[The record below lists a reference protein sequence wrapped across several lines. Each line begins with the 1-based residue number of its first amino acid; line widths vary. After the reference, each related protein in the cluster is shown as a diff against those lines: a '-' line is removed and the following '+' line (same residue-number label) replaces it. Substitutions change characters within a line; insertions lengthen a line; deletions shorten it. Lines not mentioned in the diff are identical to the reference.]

1 MVIDSRG
8 RMFLLSK
15 LLSALTQPIAWVMFL
30 WLLSL
35 LIIGTKKRLALFTL
49 WSAFALTILLGFQ
62 KFPDAILRKLEG
74 RYPTMLV
81 ASTNQFAG
89 IIVLGGAIGNSR
101 IYTTHGQV
109 PLDAAAERMTVTV
122 ALMKM
127 HPKLALIFTGGE
139 GKLIT
144 TGTTEAQLAKIFFE
158 QQGVDM
164 SRATFEDRSRTTRE
178 NAQRV
183 SELLGER
190 CKQPWLLVTSA
201 WHMPRSM
208 AEFEGVGCKVTAYPV
223 DFRTGDETPWSEYSI
238 AHSITTWQT
247 ALHEM
252 LGLFVYNLT
261 R

>member
-1 MVIDSRG
+1 MY
-8 RMFLLSK
+8 LLSK
-15 LLSALTQPIAWVMFL
+15 LLSALTQPLSWVMAL
-30 WLLSL
+30 WLFGLL
-35 LIIGTKKRLALFTL
+35 LIDKKRRFALL
-49 WSAFALTILLGFQ
+49 ICWSAFALTILLGFQ
-62 KFPDAILRKLEG
+62 KLPDVLLRKLEG
-74 RYPTMLV
+74 
-81 ASTNQFAG
+81 QFPVMTDISNDKFEG
-89 IIVLGGAIGNSR
+89 IIVLGGATGSSR

-109 PLDAAAERMTVTV
+109 PLDAASERMTIPV
-122 ALMKM
+122 ALMKA

-208 AEFEGVGCKVTAYPV
+208 AEFEGAGCDVTAYPV
-223 DFRTGDETPWSEYSI
+223 DFRTGEETPWSEYSI
-238 AHSITTWQT
+238 AHSLMAWQT

-252 LGLFVYNLT
+252 LGLLVYDLT

>member
-1 MVIDSRG
+1 
-8 RMFLLSK
+8 MFLLSK
-15 LLSALTQPIAWVMFL
+15 LLSAFTQPVTWVISI
-30 WLLSL
+30 LLLGL
-35 LIIGTKKRLALFTL
+35 LIIGRKRRLALFML
-49 WSAFALTILLGFQ
+49 WSAFALIILLGFE
-62 KFPDAILRKLEG
+62 KFPDALLRKLEG
-74 RYPTMLV
+74 HYPDVTD
-81 ASTNQFAG
+81 ARIDQFAG
-89 IIVLGGAIGNSR
+89 IIVLGGATGNSK
-101 IYTTHGQV
+101 IYTAHKQV
-109 PLDAAAERMTVTV
+109 PLDAAAERMTIPVV
-122 ALMKM
+122 LLKA

-164 SRATFEDRSRTTRE
+164 SRAIFEDRSRTTRE

-208 AEFEGVGCKVTAYPV
+208 AEFEGAGCNVTAYPV
-223 DFRTGDETPWSEYSI
+223 DFRTGEETPWSEYSI
-238 AHSITTWQT
+238 VHSLMAWQT

-252 LGLFVYNLT
+252 LGLLVYDLT

>member
-1 MVIDSRG
+1 
-8 RMFLLSK
+8 MFLLSK
-15 LLSALTQPIAWVMFL
+15 LLSALTQPITWVISV
-30 WLLSL
+30 WLLGL
-35 LIIGTKKRLALFTL
+35 LVVGRRRRLALFML

-62 KFPDAILRKLEG
+62 KFPEALLRKLEG
-74 RYPTMLV
+74 RYPVMSV
-81 ASTNQFAG
+81 ISNDKFVG
-89 IIVLGGAIGNSR
+89 IIVLGGATGSSR
-101 IYTTHGQV
+101 IYSTHGQV
-109 PLDAAAERMTVTV
+109 PLDSASERMTVPV
-122 ALMKM
+122 ALMKAQ
-127 HPKLALIFTGGE
+127 PKLALIFTGGE
-139 GKLIT
+139 GRLIA

-164 SRATFEDRSRTTRE
+164 SRATFEGRSRTTRE

-190 CKQPWLLVTSA
+190 CKLPWVLVTSA

-208 AEFEGVGCKVTAYPV
+208 AEFEGVGCNVTAYPV
-223 DFRTGDETPWSEYSI
+223 DFRTGDETPWSEYSM
-238 AHSITTWQT
+238 AHSILAWQT